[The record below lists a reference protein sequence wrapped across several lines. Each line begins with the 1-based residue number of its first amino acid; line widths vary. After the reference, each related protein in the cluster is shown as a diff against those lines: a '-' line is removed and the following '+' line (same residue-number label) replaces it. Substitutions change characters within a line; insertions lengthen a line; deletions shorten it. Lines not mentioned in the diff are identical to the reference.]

1 MKNPLCIVSIFTILD
16 SLETDNVLA
25 SLPLAYYLTF
35 RRLSQILV
43 FFKLERVPKTLL
55 RDMFMLYYR
64 RMILFYCYLNSLE
77 RAK

>member
-25 SLPLAYYLTF
+25 SLPLAYCLTF
-35 RRLSQILV
+35 RRLSQILI

-55 RDMFMLYYR
+55 RDNALLSSDDI
-64 RMILFYCYLNSLE
+64 ILLLFE
-77 RAK
+77 